1 MPIFDTMSLSSQLL
15 EKAVDQLATLP
26 GIGRRTATRLALD
39 LLRREPDQVRRF
51 TESIQNLSDN
61 VQYCNECCNISDSAI
76 CDICSDPTRDRSLIC
91 VVQDIR
97 DVVAIEGSKQY
108 KGLYH
113 VLGGVIS
120 PLEGISPEDLNTRE
134 LLERAEQEGT
144 KEVVLAMDGSVEGD
158 TTCYYLFKHLQTR
171 GVMVSVIARGLS
183 VGGELEHADE
193 ITLGRSI
200 MDRIPYE
207 KNLSRT

>member
-1 MPIFDTMSLSSQLL
+1 MTLSSRLL

-39 LLRREPDQVRRF
+39 ILRREPDAVKRF
-51 TESIQNLSDN
+51 TESIQNLSDQ
-61 VQYCNECCNISDSAI
+61 VQYCKSCCNISDSEI
-76 CDICSDPTRDRSLIC
+76 CDICADPSRDRSVIC

-97 DVVAIEGSKQY
+97 DVVAIESSKQFR
-108 KGLYH
+108 GLYH

-120 PLEGISPEDLNTRE
+120 PLDGIGPEDLNARE
-134 LLERAEQEGT
+134 LFDRAASGET
-144 KEVVLAMDGSVEGD
+144 KEIVLAMDGSVEGD
-158 TTCYYLFKHLQTR
+158 TTCYYLFKHLESR
-171 GVMVSVIARGLS
+171 GVLVSVIARGLS

-193 ITLGRSI
+193 VTLGRSI

-207 KNLSRT
+207 KNLSRS